1 VLLISTGLHWYVFTN
16 LRRILLRDYP
26 KIGKSLAKIAL
37 WAFIGLDSP
46 FLFLYIRGFIHAEM
60 TELTRVL
67 LYPFLVW
74 QTIMLMWVI
83 ILFPI
88 TIWRM
93 FRKLA
98 VKIRITFGSL
108 PNHGSGVKE
117 KIGLEVA
124 AEQ

>member
-1 VLLISTGLHWYVFTN
+1 
-16 LRRILLRDYP
+16 
-26 KIGKSLAKIAL
+26 
-37 WAFIGLDSP
+37 
-46 FLFLYIRGFIHAEM
+46 M

-88 TIWRM
+88 TLWRLLG
-93 FRKLA
+93 KLG
-98 VKIRITFGSL
+98 VKLKSSFGSL
-108 PNHGSGVKE
+108 PKHTAEVKE

-124 AEQ
+124 AE